1 MDQLDRI
8 RTRKQVAEYLGVST
22 RTLTCMETG
31 GELPPR
37 VQITER
43 IFGYRDSDLSKW
55 VAQRRRFDVVM
66 AWAIDGRCRRIE
78 RVLIQVQIDA
88 AGLQSLNGAQQTD
101 ERAP

>member
-8 RTRKQVAEYLGVST
+8 RTRKQVAEYLGFST
-22 RTLTCMETG
+22 RTLTRMETR

-55 VAQRRRFDVVM
+55 VEARK
-66 AWAIDGRCRRIE
+66 AG
-78 RVLIQVQIDA
+78 A
-88 AGLQSLNGAQQTD
+88 AA
-101 ERAP
+101 